1 MDLASCGSSSGSRF
15 VRRAYEQ
22 TNVGLQPVVGQR
34 LKEALKKKTAPPP
47 KRVILLLLLLS
58 TLFWQQAA
66 KTITA
71 LPRATTVPGKFTEE
85 AQSTSHTAIDVI
97 IAALDTR
104 MAACI
109 MSGSQVTGHGGPV
122 SVPPAGACY
131 LALVSSCG
139 SMGITSRED
148 TKPLRLARRRHVSRL
163 PSRDQSTPA
172 NRETRR
178 RAFPEDHGALDT
190 GATRKQAEPA

>member
-1 MDLASCGSSSGSRF
+1 MNRLTELKQETPSFGLSKRRSRRVSARGLASCRSISGSRF

-58 TLFWQQAA
+58 TLFWAA
-66 KTITA
+66 GCEDYYSSS
-71 LPRATTVPGKFTEE
+71 PGYYDPGKFTEE
-85 AQSTSHTAIDVI
+85 AQSTSQTTIDVI
-97 IAALDTR
+97 IAALDTG

-122 SVPPAGACY
+122 SVPVPPAGARY
-131 LALVSSCG
+131 LPLVSSCG
-139 SMGITSRED
+139 SMGITSRKD
-148 TKPLRLARRRHVSRL
+148 TKPLRLARR
-163 PSRDQSTPA
+163 Q
-172 NRETRR
+172 
-178 RAFPEDHGALDT
+178 
-190 GATRKQAEPA
+190 